1 MKYIKHFEVYY
12 TFDQYVMEVTD
23 ILKSFNLTPLQLN
36 KVVDEYESEME
47 KYYNE
52 GKYPQV
58 FIDSIKDQFDSS
70 GGYLSYRNPKMMR
83 TNDRNL

>member
-1 MKYIKHFEVYY
+1 MKYLKHFESYY

-23 ILKSFNLTPLQLN
+23 LLKAFNLTPLQLN

>member
-1 MKYIKHFEVYY
+1 MKYIKHFEAYY

-36 KVVDEYESEME
+36 KVVEEYESEME

-58 FIDSIKDQFDSS
+58 FVDSIKDQFDSS

>member
-1 MKYIKHFEVYY
+1 MKYLKHFESYY
-12 TFDQYVMEVTD
+12 TFDEYVMEVTD
-23 ILKSFNLTPLQLN
+23 LLKSFNLTPLQLN
-36 KVVDEYESEME
+36 KVIEEYESEME
-47 KYYNE
+47 KYYND